1 MGAGGVV
8 NVDFDHEAVLDEVV
22 LDPRLSHREF
32 DSIKQELILSGCK
45 LPIFQSE
52 LYKINETIIRLE

>member
-22 LDPRLSHREF
+22 LV
-32 DSIKQELILSGCK
+32 SIATSRI
-45 LPIFQSE
+45 
-52 LYKINETIIRLE
+52 